1 VNAASISPEFN
12 PIMHRNKTTGLPA
25 RASLAPTRLSW
36 LAGLEEAAITLLA
49 CPQTLGT
56 QQFASG
62 ISSLTK
68 LKAYLCRCRL
78 PAKKL
83 DDRQAGRPAVAVYEE
98 YTTEQTNRPFICRS
112 DTQRSFT
119 EREPFILPIFH
130 LAVMIGKGR
139 LPQ

>member
-1 VNAASISPEFN
+1 
-12 PIMHRNKTTGLPA
+12 
-25 RASLAPTRLSW
+25 
-36 LAGLEEAAITLLA
+36 
-49 CPQTLGT
+49 
-56 QQFASG
+56 
-62 ISSLTK
+62 
-68 LKAYLCRCRL
+68 L

-119 EREPFILPIFH
+119 ARKSFILPIFH